1 MYERKNRDHQKQLKI
16 LSLEDLVPQDH
27 ILRVIDQSMDFSF
40 IYDLVKDL
48 YSQEDW
54 GKPGI
59 DPVSLFKIVFLQHLF
74 GIRSMRQTIKEIEVN
89 MAYRW
94 FIGYDIGE
102 DIPHF
107 STFSKNYSRRFKDTD
122 VFEQIFMH
130 ILQEAIECGFVDAS
144 ALFIDS
150 THVKANA
157 NKKKKLKKEVPVEAK
172 RYKEQLECEIDQ
184 DRERHGKKPFKHDDD
199 EGDGAETN
207 SQETKTVTASTTDPE
222 CGVFRKGEHET
233 CFAYTIHTGCDRH
246 NFILGV
252 EVSAGNVHDS
262 VMFDP
267 LYEQLDK
274 QFPEAEAIVVD
285 TGYKTPW
292 IMKKIIDDGRA
303 AVTGYK
309 SPKTKKGFYRKYDY
323 VYDEYNDWLICP
335 AGEVLR
341 YATTDREGYREYKS
355 DARKCRGCKHLHECT
370 ESKKSQKVVRRHIW
384 ETYMEMAEEY
394 RHTLKYKELYQER
407 KETIERVFADAK
419 ERHGMRYTLKRSL
432 ARVKAEVTLIYACM
446 NLKKLAKWKEKN
458 KLLKGGK
465 ACLSVWL
472 AKLQIKY
479 MKRGNG
485 ARSISLF
492 VYNLIG
498 HEKDRSLSSGLF
510 HVRDF
515 SA

>member
-1 MYERKNRDHQKQLKI
+1 MYERKNRDNQKQLKI
-16 LSLEDLVPQDH
+16 MSLEDLVPQDH
-27 ILRVIDQSMDFSF
+27 ILRVID
-40 IYDLVKDL
+40 
-48 YSQEDW
+48 
-54 GKPGI
+54 PA
-59 DPVSLFKIVFLQHLF
+59 SLFKIVFLQHLF

-107 STFSKNYSRRFKDTD
+107 STFGKNYSRRFKDTD

-144 ALFIDS
+144 TLFIDS
-150 THVKANA
+150 KHVKANA

-172 RYKEQLECEIDQ
+172 RYKQQLECEINQ
-184 DRERHGKKPFKHDDD
+184 DRERHGKKPFKHDNDD
-199 EGDGAETN
+199 GDFTGT
-207 SQETKTVTASTTDPE
+207 SVQETKTVTGSTTDPE

-233 CFAYTIHTGCDRH
+233 CFAYTVHTGCDRH

-267 LYEQLDK
+267 LYEQLDRR
-274 QFPEAEAIVVD
+274 FPEAEAIVVD

-309 SPKTKKGFYRKYDY
+309 RPMTKKGFCRKYDY
-323 VYDEYNDWLICP
+323 VYDQYNDWLICP

-355 DARKCRGCKHLHECT
+355 DARKCRECEHLHECT
-370 ESKKSQKVVRRHIW
+370 KP
-384 ETYMEMAEEY
+384 
-394 RHTLKYKELYQER
+394 
-407 KETIERVFADAK
+407 
-419 ERHGMRYTLKRSL
+419 GG
-432 ARVKAEVTLIYACM
+432 VKAEVTLIYACM
-446 NLKKLAKWKEKN
+446 NLKKLAIWKQKN
-458 KLLKGGK
+458 GLLRGGT
-465 ACLSVWL
+465 AYLIVWI
-472 AKLQIKY
+472 AKMQTKY
-479 MKRGNG
+479 MKRGIG
-485 ARSISLF
+485 ACSNSPF
-492 VYNLIG
+492 VYNLPAALAAGIFCLNRKAVVIKPYSRYFLRFDVSA
-498 HEKDRSLSSGLF
+498 EKKIPRPS
-510 HVRDF
+510 VEQIIERPTPQN
-515 SA
+515 SACLVQRR

>member
-1 MYERKNRDHQKQLKI
+1 M
-16 LSLEDLVPQDH
+16 
-27 ILRVIDQSMDFSF
+27 
-40 IYDLVKDL
+40 
-48 YSQEDW
+48 
-54 GKPGI
+54 
-59 DPVSLFKIVFLQHLF
+59 
-74 GIRSMRQTIKEIEVN
+74 
-89 MAYRW
+89 
-94 FIGYDIGE
+94 
-102 DIPHF
+102 
-107 STFSKNYSRRFKDTD
+107 
-122 VFEQIFMH
+122 
-130 ILQEAIECGFVDAS
+130 
-144 ALFIDS
+144 
-150 THVKANA
+150 
-157 NKKKKLKKEVPVEAK
+157 
-172 RYKEQLECEIDQ
+172 
-184 DRERHGKKPFKHDDD
+184 
-199 EGDGAETN
+199 
-207 SQETKTVTASTTDPE
+207 TASTTDPE

-485 ARSISLF
+485 ACSISPF
-492 VYNLIG
+492 VYNLKG
-498 HEKDRSLSSGLF
+498 PAVYTAGPFLG
-510 HVRDF
+510 
-515 SA
+515 